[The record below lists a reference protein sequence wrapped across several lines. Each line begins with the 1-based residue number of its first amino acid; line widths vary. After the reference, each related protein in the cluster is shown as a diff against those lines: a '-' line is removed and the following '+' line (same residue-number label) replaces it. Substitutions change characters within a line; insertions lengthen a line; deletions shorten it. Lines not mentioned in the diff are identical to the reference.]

1 MFISMADKVPEGS
14 LGKAIIK
21 HFTIGPIGEE
31 ISALRAI
38 IQNDPD
44 EALGQGSY
52 CQLFVDGVLMMSD
65 TPMEHRTNVEVVDR
79 AHGYVFI
86 AGLGIGMIL
95 IPILQKP
102 EVTKVTVVEKSQ
114 DVIDLVGPNFTN
126 PKLEIVCA
134 DVYNY
139 IPQTGTKY
147 DTIYFDIWPNLSSY
161 ELRDMERLHK
171 RYQKYRAVGGWME
184 SWKRKELRKRL
195 ARRLRK

>member
-14 LGKAIIK
+14 LGTAVIK

-79 AHGYVFI
+79 THGHVFI

-102 EVTKVTVVEKSQ
+102 EVTKVTVVEKFQ

-134 DVYNY
+134 DVFDYAPA
-139 IPQTGTKY
+139 IGTKY
-147 DTIYFDIWPNLSSY
+147 DVIYFDIWPSLCKSD
-161 ELRDMERLHK
+161 LKDMAALHR
-171 RYQKYRAVGGWME
+171 RYQKYLVVGGWME
-184 SWKRKELRKRL
+184 SWRRKELRK
-195 ARRLRK
+195 KYKNKE